1 MKLFKRSAHRS
12 KAKEKMGDDKTASSR
27 SGGDSLR
34 ALIQA
39 DDVESAESKGVNRH
53 AIDSETNLRDLY
65 HTQDSTLTEYANN
78 KTHNA
83 TVTFDPAYYK
93 GATVDTSDRQRAD
106 RIEDKFHMEEYKK
119 IPTLESVKLPRGGES
134 VDTEA
139 VGRVQV
145 SQLVL
150 FL

>member
-12 KAKEKMGDDKTASSR
+12 KAKEKLGDDKTASSR

-53 AIDSETNLRDLY
+53 ALDSETNLRDLY
-65 HTQDSTLTEYANN
+65 HTQDSTLTEYASN

-83 TVTFDPAYYK
+83 TVTFDPAYDK
-93 GATVDTSDRQRAD
+93 GATVDSSDRQRAY
-106 RIEDKFHMEEYKK
+106 RIEDKSHMEEYKK
-119 IPTLESVKLPRGGES
+119 IPTLESIKLPRGGES

-139 VGRVQV
+139 VGRIQV

-150 FL
+150 VL